1 MKLYLNITK
10 LLFVLVIIGSCTNY
24 ETISEPKVFNLKA
37 DLASADS
44 IKIMQNQGAGSYKE
58 LIPNGNLYVIDIPA
72 MRGGY
77 SSVFGFKYN
86 VSNPDEYSVIKL
98 VKGSITLKEL
108 STKQLEGLQ
117 KDENGN
123 YLLKY

>member
-1 MKLYLNITK
+1 MKLYLNIAK
-10 LLFVLVIIGSCTNY
+10 LLFVLAIISSCTNY

-37 DLASADS
+37 DFTSADS

-58 LIPNGNLYVIDIPA
+58 LIPNDNLYVIDIPA

-77 SSVFGFKYN
+77 SSVLGFKYN
-86 VSNPDEYSVIKL
+86 VSNPDEYTVIKL
-98 VKGSITLKEL
+98 VKGSNILKEL
-108 STKQLEGLQ
+108 STIQLEGLQ